1 MKFIKVNLNVLLFS
15 LAYYPWVIAW
25 MFSSTLLKDYLHP
38 YVIINYW
45 QYVGVVFL
53 LVKFLLKHKI
63 NILSLLTTLFFI
75 AVAFVVSY
83 GNDNASF
90 VFYSIF
96 LIFSGADQNLEKIIK
111 YTMILQIVCLLITV
125 FSAVSG
131 IVDNE
136 VVTSTAGNMVR
147 MRHNLGYTFT
157 TFTPNYFLSI
167 VLEYI
172 FIKKL
177 DLSIIELLIIALL
190 NIIIYKLT
198 LTRLTMI
205 LVFFILIYLLGIKK
219 IGYERFLSKLSTVSF
234 ILLSAISYF
243 ISVVYTPQNRILNVL
258 NSVLSERIQLSQVG
272 LQTWGVNLFG
282 TSVNWN
288 SESINYNYIDSSYIN
303 ILVCYGLVIFV
314 IVIVGFTL
322 VNLRAKQVQNFPLLF
337 VLLMWAIR
345 ATIDPQLFLIWF
357 NPFIFYIGKSLL
369 SYKAEEFI

>member
-131 IVDNE
+131 IVDNK

-177 DLSIIELLIIALL
+177 DLSIIELL
-190 NIIIYKLT
+190 T
-198 LTRLTMI
+198 
-205 LVFFILIYLLGIKK
+205 
-219 IGYERFLSKLSTVSF
+219 
-234 ILLSAISYF
+234 
-243 ISVVYTPQNRILNVL
+243 QN
-258 NSVLSERIQLSQVG
+258 
-272 LQTWGVNLFG
+272 
-282 TSVNWN
+282 
-288 SESINYNYIDSSYIN
+288 
-303 ILVCYGLVIFV
+303 
-314 IVIVGFTL
+314 
-322 VNLRAKQVQNFPLLF
+322 
-337 VLLMWAIR
+337 
-345 ATIDPQLFLIWF
+345 
-357 NPFIFYIGKSLL
+357 
-369 SYKAEEFI
+369 